1 MLQYHLRSFRRFLIA
16 LFLFST
22 LMILVNT
29 TVFFGD
35 TVFSSV
41 ASLNPNQTTDKTENT
56 GINYKKTVVNNRKLR
71 QLRFSPAKRFIR
83 RPWPNTPD
91 CSNFT
96 IRRTMTN
103 SLPPVALASFPGSG
117 NTWVRGLIEA
127 ASGIYTGSI
136 YKDANLY
143 LHGFWGEL
151 ADWNAGVTVAQ
162 KTHDSGADHVR
173 SFSGGRS
180 IFLNRNPYEAILS
193 FHNFLYGG
201 HVGHASSANFRRSE
215 WPDFLMDQTRRWLS
229 TAVNWTQYSTELLSI
244 HYEDLRKDP
253 RPQLRLILEF
263 LQLPVDERRLDCIEK
278 YPPKKFHRKNRLG
291 EELDEKAIF
300 PERMRHVLD
309 RAIRYVDY
317 LTQQT
322 GNRGLPLDNYSYYNQ
337 SSWKGS
343 QPARTVPNQT
353 WIEWISDQW
362 GFRVE
367 SLLKD
372 PLTQMLRDEAEANI
386 FYSWNIPFASAFN
399 ESKEL
404 ERDFNSGP
412 PLFIQQFRHAKFPP
426 K

>member
-1 MLQYHLRSFRRFLIA
+1 
-16 LFLFST
+16 
-22 LMILVNT
+22 
-29 TVFFGD
+29 
-35 TVFSSV
+35 
-41 ASLNPNQTTDKTENT
+41 
-56 GINYKKTVVNNRKLR
+56 
-71 QLRFSPAKRFIR
+71 
-83 RPWPNTPD
+83 
-91 CSNFT
+91 
-96 IRRTMTN
+96 
-103 SLPPVALASFPGSG
+103 
-117 NTWVRGLIEA
+117 
-127 ASGIYTGSI
+127 
-136 YKDANLY
+136 
-143 LHGFWGEL
+143 
-151 ADWNAGVTVAQ
+151 
-162 KTHDSGADHVR
+162 
-173 SFSGGRS
+173 
-180 IFLNRNPYEAILS
+180 
-193 FHNFLYGG
+193 
-201 HVGHASSANFRRSE
+201 
-215 WPDFLMDQTRRWLS
+215 MDQTRRWLS

-253 RPQLRLILEF
+253 RPQLRLILAF
-263 LQLPVDERRLDCIEK
+263 LQLPVDEIRLDCIEVTYIYSRVQIEMHNIISRINRNEQK
-278 YPPKKFHRKNRLG
+278 YPPKKFHRKNRFD
-291 EELDEKAIF
+291 EELDENAIF

-322 GNRGLPLDNYSYYNQ
+322 GNRGLPLDSYSYYNQ

-386 FYSWNIPFASAFN
+386 FYTWNIPFASTFN